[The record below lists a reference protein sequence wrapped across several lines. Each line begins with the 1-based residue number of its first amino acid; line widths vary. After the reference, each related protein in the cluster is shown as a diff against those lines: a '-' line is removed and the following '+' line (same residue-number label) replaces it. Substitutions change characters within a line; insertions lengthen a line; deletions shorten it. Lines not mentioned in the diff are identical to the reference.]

1 MVTAEML
8 AGITTEVTNTIST
21 CLPVGIGILALVM
34 GVRFI
39 PKIIKALAK

>member
-8 AGITTEVTNTIST
+8 AGITTEVTNTISN